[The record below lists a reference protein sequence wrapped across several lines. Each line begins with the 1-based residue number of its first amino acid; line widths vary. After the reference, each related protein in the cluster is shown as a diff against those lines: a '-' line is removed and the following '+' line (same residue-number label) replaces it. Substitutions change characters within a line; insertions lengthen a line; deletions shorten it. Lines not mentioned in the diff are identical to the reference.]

1 MIRSSADKK
10 TESVFLGETPKG
22 FPTQLYARTRALLTR
37 IEAASD
43 VQDLRFPP
51 SHRLHQLEGSLA
63 GYWSVSVNMQYRIV
77 FRFEGNDAYE
87 VRFCDYH

>member
-1 MIRSSADKK
+1 MIRSFADKK
-10 TESVFLGETPKG
+10 TEDVFLGKTPKG
-22 FPTQLYARTRALLTR
+22 FPPQLIKRTRDILTR
-37 IEAASD
+37 IEAASE

-51 SHRLHQLEGSLA
+51 SHRLHMLEGVLA

-77 FRFEGNDAYE
+77 FRFEGNDALD